1 LTEDFYTLRPI
12 LEVNPSLWRAGKP
25 PIKPGVVIDYP
36 GTEEEQ
42 LMNNK
47 MFAAFLKWAATQEP
61 SKGLSRLI
69 NKLWGMF
76 LEESTEGDV
85 VELSIDST
93 LLKLGLAKKTG
104 RGAGATLTYKG
115 VK

>member
-1 LTEDFYTLRPI
+1 
-12 LEVNPSLWRAGKP
+12 
-25 PIKPGVVIDYP
+25 
-36 GTEEEQ
+36 
-42 LMNNK
+42 MNNE

-61 SKGLSRLI
+61 SKGLSRLV

-76 LEESTEGDV
+76 LGDASADDVANLESDGA
-85 VELSIDST
+85 